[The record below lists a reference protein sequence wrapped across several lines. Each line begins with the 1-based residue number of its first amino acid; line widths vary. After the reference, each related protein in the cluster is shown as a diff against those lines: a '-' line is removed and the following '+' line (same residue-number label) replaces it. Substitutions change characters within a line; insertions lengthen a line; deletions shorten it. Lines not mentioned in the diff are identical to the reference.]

1 MTAIIAHEGTGTI
14 YRMAEDPESIPTAT
28 WIERFKS
35 NRWNWESMTTQPFA
49 EVVKEY
55 NEKGFVC
62 LAIED

>member
-1 MTAIIAHEGTGTI
+1 MTAIIAHAATGAI
-14 YRMAEDPESIPTAT
+14 FRLAEDDDSTPTAT

-35 NRWNWESMTTQPFA
+35 NRWEWETMTTEPFA

-55 NEKGFVC
+55 NSKGYVC